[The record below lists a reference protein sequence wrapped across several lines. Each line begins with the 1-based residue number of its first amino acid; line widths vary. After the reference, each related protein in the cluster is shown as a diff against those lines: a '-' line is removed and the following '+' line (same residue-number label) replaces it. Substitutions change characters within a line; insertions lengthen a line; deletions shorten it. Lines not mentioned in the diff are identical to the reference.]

1 MIMLTWHKW
10 FHLSASAILTIL
22 SRIIVFLS
30 IKQTTAVDWGIWGTS
45 GGNLQNESSWIQHTD
60 IYPFA
65 TFTLKYGFRREM
77 YIPRGPIDMTQKI
90 THSLGDIFRSVLLCW
105 AKHRDFWVIAHL
117 NNAKCVRLHTPEAP
131 DAKWL
136 GWQGTDDEM
145 FCHKRVSMFPFPH
158 CVLAVSERGVE
169 EVCTCHRNRGE
180 KSRPLKV

>member
-1 MIMLTWHKW
+1 MISSISISDFDNSFTDNCLPVHQTNDCSRLGNLGHLRRKPTEWIFLDTTHR
-10 FHLSASAILTIL
+10 HLSLCHLHVEIWL
-22 SRIIVFLS
+22 S
-30 IKQTTAVDWGIWGTS
+30 
-45 GGNLQNESSWIQHTD
+45 E
-60 IYPFA
+60 
-65 TFTLKYGFRREM
+65 REM

-117 NNAKCVRLHTPEAP
+117 NNAKCVRLHTPEAS